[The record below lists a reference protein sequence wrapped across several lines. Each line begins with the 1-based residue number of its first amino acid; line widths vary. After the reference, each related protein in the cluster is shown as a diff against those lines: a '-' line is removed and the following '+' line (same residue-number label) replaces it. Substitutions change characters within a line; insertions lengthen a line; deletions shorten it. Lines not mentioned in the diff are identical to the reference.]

1 MAQLIHLIY
10 IIKLEDGRE
19 VIIKIIDISTS
30 NVRLGIDCDKF
41 IIVDR
46 EEISN
51 LRKLDNIQ

>member
-1 MAQLIHLIY
+1 MIHLIY